1 MTHTEVELD
10 EHGTKMQR
18 VMVCSIARNEANRIR
33 DWYESIKD
41 ADTIVLLDTGSTDD
55 TVAIANELAKG
66 HVDFRVLSVPFAD
79 PAPYDLMRSMSFAQ
93 ATPDDFVL
101 WLDIDERF
109 VSESYSSGW
118 VDEVRALPAE
128 VNALNVRL
136 VFDGTGE
143 LSYWQQ
149 KGCRAGTHYWKYSV
163 HEVLTPYGQSW
174 CAQAKFWTQHVRET
188 GKSYRDN
195 QFALL
200 ERDLR
205 LYPRDP
211 RVLFYLVRQHAY
223 NLLAMIRDE
232 AYTTDAIVNQ
242 YKEVVSPL
250 FGQLMEV
257 NTSDYATFAAIEV
270 SRAIQSVGRLAQE
283 SVRMAMIAHTLRP
296 DRPETFG
303 QLGQALYYNRDD
315 LASISFNL
323 HCLECCTDSN
333 FMFDESRSYKASA
346 IDYVVESCVAL
357 SMTDKALFYAHKYN
371 RTDLVERLGLSLVG
385 TPVA

>member
-1 MTHTEVELD
+1 
-10 EHGTKMQR
+10 MQR
-18 VMVCSIARNEANRIR
+18 VMVCSIARNEANRIHE
-33 DWYESIKD
+33 WFASIKE
-41 ADTIVLLDTGSTDD
+41 ADTIVLLDTGSTDN
-55 TVAIANELAKG
+55 TVAIANELAKK
-66 HVDFRVLSVPFAD
+66 HADFRVLSVPFAD

-93 ATPDDFVL
+93 AEPEDFVM

-109 VSESYSSGW
+109 VSNHDSCSW
-118 VDEVRALPAE
+118 VDEVRSLPPE

-136 VFDGTGE
+136 VFDSTGE
-143 LSYWQQ
+143 LNYFQQ

-174 CAQAKFWTQHVRET
+174 CAQANFWTQHVREE
-188 GKSYRDN
+188 GKTYRDN

-223 NLLAMIRDE
+223 NLLAMIRDDE
-232 AYTTDAIVNQ
+232 YTTDAICNQ
-242 YKEVVSPL
+242 YREVVAPL
-250 FGQLMEV
+250 FSQLMEV
-257 NTSDYATFAAIEV
+257 NTSDYAAFAAIEV

-303 QLGQALYYNRDD
+303 QLGQALYFNRDD
-315 LASISFNL
+315 LAAISFNL
-323 HCLECCTDSN
+323 HCLECHTDSN
-333 FMFDESRSYKASA
+333 FMFDESRSYKAA
-346 IDYVVESCVAL
+346 AVGFVVESCVAL

-371 RTDLVERLGLSLVG
+371 RTDLVERLGLNLVG